1 MSGALLLEMKK
12 GTQVSTDFI
21 NKIKGALQKTAEVKE
36 LKPTSTLEI
45 WDLDALTT
53 ANEVE
58 EAIQKILPDIGDR
71 LKVVVTKPNSREQQ
85 MCIGKSPNMKILQA
99 NMHRSKTADSL
110 LSQLVLEKAVD
121 VVIISEQYK
130 TPNNGTFL
138 TDNTGTAAIW
148 LPNINNFTVTRS
160 GAGQGFVWAQTKICT
175 IMSCY
180 LTPSDSINEFKTKLD
195 AIEDQAQQLGGDLII
210 AGDFNSR
217 AIEPGCEG
225 TIPDITLAAERA
237 ANRLQEWGVL
247 KDYTG
252 SDHQYICFSINSNHR
267 RRPDHDKKT
276 TRRWNAKKL
285 DTEKLIEVL
294 DARMETG
301 VDPRDARSI
310 VRHTM
315 RAIEHSCAAAM
326 PKTTSFL
333 KRKAAYWWNEQI
345 AELRR
350 ACLRARKKMT
360 RARSR
365 SSATAEIEDHK
376 EARKRLKLAIV
387 HSKKSKWEE
396 LRNDINTNPWVSAT
410 KS

>member
-1 MSGALLLEMKK
+1 MAARLGL
-12 GTQVSTDFI
+12 V
-21 NKIKGALQKTAEVKE
+21 V
-36 LKPTSTLEI
+36 
-45 WDLDALTT
+45 
-53 ANEVE
+53 ANE
-58 EAIQKILPDIGDR
+58 G
-71 LKVVVTKPNSREQQ
+71 S
-85 MCIGKSPNMKILQA
+85 
-99 NMHRSKTADSL
+99 
-110 LSQLVLEKAVD
+110 
-121 VVIISEQYK
+121 
-130 TPNNGTFL
+130 TPTFC
-138 TDNTGTAAIW
+138 
-148 LPNINNFTVTRS
+148 R
-160 GAGQGFVWAQTKICT
+160 
-175 IMSCY
+175 
-180 LTPSDSINEFKTKLD
+180 
-195 AIEDQAQQLGGDLII
+195 
-210 AGDFNSR
+210 
-217 AIEPGCEG
+217 PGCEG
-225 TIPDITLAAERA
+225 TIPDITLATERA

-247 KDYTG
+247 EDYTG

-294 DARMETG
+294 DASMETA
-301 VDPRDARSI
+301 VDPRDARST

-350 ACLRARKKMT
+350 ACLRARRKMT

-365 SSATAEIEDHK
+365 SSATAEIEEHK

-396 LRNDINTNPWVSAT
+396 LRNDINTNPWGLGYKIVTRKLGAQRPTPELNENVMASIVNTLFPQHERRTDPETPALEEPPFFTENELRSAAT
-410 KS
+410 SLKTTRHPDPMGFHPKH